1 MAFTTQNG
9 KTQTSLADINVTPM
23 VDVMLVLM
31 VIFMITAPVIQ
42 SGIQVNV
49 PHTTN
54 TQSLTQVRLVVT
66 VDAAGNVYI
75 GDQQA
80 NIHTLADD
88 LKKKIS
94 DASRHT
100 IYVRA
105 DEHVSWG
112 MLAQVMDAIQQG
124 GLTQVS
130 MVTQPYDHPVGKG
143 Q

>member
-9 KTQTSLADINVTPM
+9 RTQTSLADINVTPL
-23 VDVMLVLM
+23 VDVMLVLL
-31 VIFMITAPVIQ
+31 VIFMITVPVIQ

-54 TQSLTQVRLVVT
+54 TRALTQVRLVVT
-66 VDAAGNVYI
+66 VDQSGNVYI

-88 LKKKIS
+88 LKKKMPAGS
-94 DASRHT
+94 EHT

-130 MVTQPYDHPVGKG
+130 MVTQPYDHPVGK
-143 Q
+143 